1 MISWEV
7 MRDRAQ
13 LSGLSVGWGLFIGS
27 GISGLFIV
35 ICSVLWLV
43 DFVKKEFFS

>member
-1 MISWEV
+1 MIRWEV
-7 MRDRAQ
+7 MRDLAQ
-13 LSGLSVGWGLFIGS
+13 LSGLIVGWGLFIGS

>member
-7 MRDRAQ
+7 MRDLAQ
-13 LSGLSVGWGLFIGS
+13 LSGLIVGWGLFIGS

-35 ICSVLWLV
+35 DLFRLV
-43 DFVKKEFFS
+43 VNRLC